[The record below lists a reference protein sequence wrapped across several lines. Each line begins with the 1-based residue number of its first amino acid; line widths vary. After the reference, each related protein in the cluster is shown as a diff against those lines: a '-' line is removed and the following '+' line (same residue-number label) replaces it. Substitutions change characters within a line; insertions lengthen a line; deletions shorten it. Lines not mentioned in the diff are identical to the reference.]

1 MYRVGSGSWQEMN
14 NAKRE
19 KKFEGAREDA
29 LFLRGVYDFLNNP
42 IFSKYK
48 IVGRGESEIQT
59 WKGYSE
65 SIKETENC

>member
-1 MYRVGSGSWQEMN
+1 MGRGKMK

-19 KKFEGAREDA
+19 KKFEGVREDA

-48 IVGRGESEIQT
+48 IVGRGESEN
-59 WKGYSE
+59 E
-65 SIKETENC
+65 